1 VRAAHDTG
9 RAGGLASRTMAERA
23 GDAPAP
29 AVGGWCMMLP
39 GREKTSTRPGVTP

>member
-9 RAGGLASRTMAERA
+9 RPGGLASRTMAERA
-23 GDAPAP
+23 WSDPAP
-29 AVGGWCMMLP
+29 VLGGWCMMPP